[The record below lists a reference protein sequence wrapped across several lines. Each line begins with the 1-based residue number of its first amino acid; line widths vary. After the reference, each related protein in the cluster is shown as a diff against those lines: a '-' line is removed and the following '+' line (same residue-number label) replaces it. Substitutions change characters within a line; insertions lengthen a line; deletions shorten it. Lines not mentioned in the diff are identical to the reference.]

1 MVESSEGES
10 QRQMKKKKKRIGG
23 AKEIKLIWANNR
35 RKCQSCVI
43 KSSLGTNHKV
53 YPKERISIIFLQD
66 MPFSKPL

>member
-1 MVESSEGES
+1 MVESSEVES

-35 RKCQSCVI
+35 RKCQSCNQIIVLI
-43 KSSLGTNHKV
+43 TRP